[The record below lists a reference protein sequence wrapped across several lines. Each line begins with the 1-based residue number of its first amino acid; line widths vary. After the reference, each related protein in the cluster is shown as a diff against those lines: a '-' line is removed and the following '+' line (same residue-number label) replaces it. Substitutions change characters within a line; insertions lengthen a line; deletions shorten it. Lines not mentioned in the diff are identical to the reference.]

1 MLQLNFLEFV
11 FRVIPESFMITY
23 GIILLSEEK
32 NMSIWKYFLSGI
44 CMSINA
50 FCVRL
55 LPISFGVHIIINIIL
70 DILIITFIRI
80 KLIKAIYS
88 TLTMFLILSLSEF
101 INIYVL
107 GLMNIDFNTESINI
121 FKKLLLGI
129 PSLII
134 MVVFIFI
141 IKLLLKKNMSITEKL
156 AFKLGN
162 MVKTNLNTDSDE
174 TDIIIYGAINLFQTI
189 NSILWVIIVGFF
201 TGALYET
208 LLFSITASILR
219 KYSGGVHASSPMRCT
234 IIGAVSS
241 GIFGGF
247 INRFFYKSNINIVI
261 IFSVLLII
269 ISLLIILK
277 KAPVDSIQKPI
288 DDDSMKK
295 SFRKKSILLIFIIT
309 FITIS
314 LLLVYIVNRNVIY
327 IKLIECLI
335 IGTFWQSFTLTK
347 MGDLLVT
354 KIDLGL
360 KFLIEGR

>member
-1 MLQLNFLEFV
+1 
-11 FRVIPESFMITY
+11 
-23 GIILLSEEK
+23 
-32 NMSIWKYFLSGI
+32 
-44 CMSINA
+44 
-50 FCVRL
+50 
-55 LPISFGVHIIINIIL
+55 
-70 DILIITFIRI
+70 
-80 KLIKAIYS
+80 
-88 TLTMFLILSLSEF
+88 
-101 INIYVL
+101 
-107 GLMNIDFNTESINI
+107 
-121 FKKLLLGI
+121 
-129 PSLII
+129 
-134 MVVFIFI
+134 
-141 IKLLLKKNMSITEKL
+141 MSITEKL

-295 SFRKKSILLIFIIT
+295 SFRKKSILFIFIIT
-309 FITIS
+309 FIAINF
-314 LLLVYIVNRNVIY
+314 LLLYIVNRNVIY